1 MASLWQKTL
10 YYLGLVDEGE
20 VDLDDAEMQR
30 VEAPTDPSIEVP
42 EPQPGSGPQ
51 VRTVNDGGSRAIPGE
66 RVEPP
71 AGTRRRMASDRN
83 LAEAGVYVA
92 DETAAARAAT
102 NIESEIIVAST
113 FSDAQLVADLLQQ
126 RVPVVLDLR
135 STEPEMVRR
144 LVDFASGLTYAL
156 DGTMRKVAQGVI
168 LVSPAHVTVSQ
179 DERRRLAQMGLYE
192 AADVG

>member
-20 VDLDDAEMQR
+20 VDLDDAERQP
-30 VEAPTDPSIEVP
+30 VEAPTEPSIEVP
-42 EPQPGSGPQ
+42 EPEPGSGPQ
-51 VRTVNDGGSRAIPGE
+51 VRTVNAGGRQAIPGE

-71 AGTRRRMASDRN
+71 AGTRRRMASDRD

-144 LVDFASGLTYAL
+144 LVDFSSGLTYAL

-168 LVSPAHVTVSQ
+168 LVSPAHVTVSR
-179 DERRRLAQMGLYE
+179 DERLRLAQMGLYE

>member
-10 YYLGLVDEGE
+10 YYLGLVDEAE
-20 VDLDDAEMQR
+20 VDLDDADMQPI
-30 VEAPTDPSIEVP
+30 EAPADTPVEVP
-42 EPQPGSGPQ
+42 EPPPGRQ
-51 VRTVNDGGSRAIPGE
+51 VRTVNAGSSRAIPGE

-71 AGTRRRMASDRN
+71 ARSRRRVASDRE

-113 FSDAQLVADLLQQ
+113 FSDAQLVADVLQR

-144 LVDFASGLTYAL
+144 LVDFSSGLTYAL
-156 DGTMRKVAQGVI
+156 EGTMRKVAKGVI
-168 LVSPAHVTVSQ
+168 LVSPAHVTVSS
-179 DERRRLAQMGLYE
+179 DERQRLAQMGLYD
-192 AADVG
+192 AADAG

>member
-20 VDLDDAEMQR
+20 VDLDDAEMQP
-30 VEAPTDPSIEVP
+30 VEVPPDPSIEVP
-42 EPQPGSGPQ
+42 QPEPGSGPQ
-51 VRTVNDGGSRAIPGE
+51 VRTVNDGRGQAIPGE

-71 AGTRRRMASDRN
+71 AGSRRRMASDRD

>member
-10 YYLGLVDEGE
+10 YYLGLVDEAE
-20 VDLDDAEMQR
+20 VDLDDDAQPVDPVTEAP
-30 VEAPTDPSIEVP
+30 VEAPQ
-42 EPQPGSGPQ
+42 PQAEPQ
-51 VRTVNDGGSRAIPGE
+51 VRTVTAGDGQAIPGE

-71 AGTRRRMASDRN
+71 SGSRRRVARDPE
-83 LAEAGVYVA
+83 LAEAGVYVGA
-92 DETAAARAAT
+92 DPSSGRTASNVET
-102 NIESEIIVAST
+102 EVIVAST
-113 FSDAQLVADLLQQ
+113 FSDAQLVADLLQD

-168 LVSPAHVTVSQ
+168 LVSPAHVTVSR

>member
-20 VDLDDAEMQR
+20 VDLDDAEMQQ
-30 VEAPTDPSIEVP
+30 VEVPTDPSNEVP

-51 VRTVNDGGSRAIPGE
+51 VRTVNDGGSQAIPGE

-71 AGTRRRMASDRN
+71 AGTRRRMASDRD

-102 NIESEIIVAST
+102 NIESEIVVAST